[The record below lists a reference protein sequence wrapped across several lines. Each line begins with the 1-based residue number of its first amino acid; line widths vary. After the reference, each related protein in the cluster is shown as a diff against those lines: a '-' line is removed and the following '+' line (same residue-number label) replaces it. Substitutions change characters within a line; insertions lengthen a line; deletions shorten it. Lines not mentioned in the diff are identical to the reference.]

1 MENNNEGELRQLV
14 ETSLHLAGVPDS
26 AILAEYRIKAGDQ
39 GVFCADLIVVAED
52 RKSVVAVFEFK
63 QNERGVNRGVAQL
76 RHALNLIDGDF
87 ACYIVTNTEDGPVF
101 AMLQDDGE
109 IRNRWIKLSINSI
122 LIEDYKSASRIAIQR
137 ERKRKNKTTRSERNW
152 FLGVSA
158 LVGLAVVGG
167 SVAAE
172 WWARREFS
180 WKVYAMIAMF
190 YSFCAA
196 AYGYDVRLK
205 WKDYEISIVRKSL

>member
-1 MENNNEGELRQLV
+1 MENNNERELRQLV

-39 GVFCADLIVVAED
+39 GAFSTDLIVVAED
-52 RKSVVAVFEFK
+52 KKSVVAVFEFK
-63 QNERGVNRGVAQL
+63 KNERGVDRGVAQL

-87 ACYIVTNTEDGPVF
+87 ACYIVTNSEGGPVF
-101 AMLQDDGE
+101 AMLQDDDA
-109 IRNRWIKLSINSI
+109 IRNRWIKLSPDSR
-122 LIEDYKSASRIAIQR
+122 LIEDYKSASRIAIRR
-137 ERKRKNKTTRSERNW
+137 ERKRKNKITKSERNW
-152 FLGVSA
+152 FLGVST

-180 WKVYAMIAMF
+180 LKVYAMIALF

-196 AYGYDVRLK
+196 ACGYDIRLK
-205 WKDYEISIVRKSL
+205 WGDYEISIVRK